1 MPKANVFNMAGQQV
15 GEIELSEAVF
25 GIEPN
30 QAVVHEVVKNHLAN
44 CRQGTQS
51 ALTRAEV
58 SGGGKKPWRQKGTGH
73 ARQGSTRAPQWTH
86 GGIVFAPKPRDY
98 SYTLNKKVKRLAL
111 KSALSA
117 KAAQGAVLVVDG
129 LKLEE
134 IKTKAMKEMLN
145 SIGASKSVVITPEVD
160 QIVVKSA
167 RNIPGVVTTTAKIL
181 SVYDIVNAKQLVI
194 DKAALAIIEE
204 AVSYTH
210 LSTSS
215 GTSGLPATSGPCR
228 RAPPYSPASPCSLF
242 GRPLSRP
249 SLSKPSCC
257 SP

>member
-1 MPKANVFNMAGQQV
+1 MANAKLFNMAGQQV
-15 GEIELSEAVF
+15 GEIELSEAIF

-44 CRQGTQS
+44 RRQGTQS

-86 GGIVFAPKPRDY
+86 GGIVFGPKPRSY
-98 SYTLNKKVKRLAL
+98 SYELNKKVKRLAL

-117 KAAQGAVLVVDG
+117 KAAEGNILVVDA
-129 LKLEE
+129 LEMGE
-134 IKTKAMKEMLN
+134 VKTKTMKNFLN
-145 SIGASKSVVITPEVD
+145 AIGASKSVVITPEVNE
-160 QIVVKSA
+160 IVVKST
-167 RNIPGVVTTTAKIL
+167 RNIPGVVSTTAKIL

-204 AVSYTH
+204 VFA
-210 LSTSS
+210 
-215 GTSGLPATSGPCR
+215 
-228 RAPPYSPASPCSLF
+228 
-242 GRPLSRP
+242 
-249 SLSKPSCC
+249 
-257 SP
+257 